1 MELVKIVNGEYKN
14 RDALSNVIHYI
25 TNPEKTEHYIGA
37 IGVNPYDPQKMV
49 DQMLLVKKVF
59 GKEDGHR
66 NVRHFIISFDK
77 KDHITPEE
85 AQWIAEDVARFYSS
99 RYQIC
104 YGVHLNTDDL
114 HIHFA
119 LNTVSFI
126 DGKLFSEGWMELE
139 RLKRYVN
146 EVILKYRLIKSGD
159 VLN

>member
-1 MELVKIVNGEYKN
+1 MLPLSKTLNFGRFAGLGKSDFRIGCTKTLLLFISKIFFVNSDQFVRPDEQIWY
-14 RDALSNVIHYI
+14 V
-25 TNPEKTEHYIGA
+25 
-37 IGVNPYDPQKMV
+37 PYSLPPDKM
-49 DQMLLVKKVF
+49 
-59 GKEDGHR
+59 
-66 NVRHFIISFDK
+66 FIISFDK

-85 AQWIAEDVARFYSS
+85 AQWIAEDVAKFYSS

>member
-77 KDHITPEE
+77 
-85 AQWIAEDVARFYSS
+85 
-99 RYQIC
+99 
-104 YGVHLNTDDL
+104 N
-114 HIHFA
+114 
-119 LNTVSFI
+119 I
-126 DGKLFSEGWMELE
+126 D
-139 RLKRYVN
+139 
-146 EVILKYRLIKSGD
+146 
-159 VLN
+159 

>member
-1 MELVKIVNGEYKN
+1 MYPSIKKI
-14 RDALSNVIHYI
+14 
-25 TNPEKTEHYIGA
+25 
-37 IGVNPYDPQKMV
+37 
-49 DQMLLVKKVF
+49 
-59 GKEDGHR
+59 
-66 NVRHFIISFDK
+66 
-77 KDHITPEE
+77 ITPEE

-139 RLKRYVN
+139 QLKLYVHK
-146 EVILKYRLIKSGD
+146 VVLKYRSGQAGD
-159 VLN
+159 IFD